1 MNRREIFALTLVLLV
16 VLVLPLSILYPHY
29 FSKSP
34 HERPGEILLV
44 ARTFERGGGS
54 PPEIRVKKGQ
64 KVRLRIL
71 AEDVTHSFQLL
82 HLGLDSGPI
91 FTGKSKLIEFV
102 PSKIG
107 TFPFYCN
114 TRCSVRHE
122 NLMGLLTVED

>member
-1 MNRREIFALTLVLLV
+1 MKSREFLAGVIVLLIVV
-16 VLVLPLSILYPHY
+16 VLPVGVLYTHFYTETPHT
-29 FSKSP
+29 K
-34 HERPGEILLV
+34 PGEILLV
-44 ARTFERGGGS
+44 ARVFERGGWS
-54 PPEIRVKKGQ
+54 MPKITVKKGQ
-64 KVRLRIL
+64 RVKLRIL

-102 PSKIG
+102 PRKIG

>member
-1 MNRREIFALTLVLLV
+1 MKSREFLAGVIVLLIVV
-16 VLVLPLSILYPHY
+16 VLPGGVLYTHFYTETPHA
-29 FSKSP
+29 K
-34 HERPGEILLV
+34 PGEILLV
-44 ARTFERGGGS
+44 ARVFERGGWS
-54 PPEIRVKKGQ
+54 MPKITVKKGQ
-64 KVRLRIL
+64 RVKLRIL

>member
-1 MNRREIFALTLVLLV
+1 MKSREFLAGVIVLLIVV
-16 VLVLPLSILYPHY
+16 VLPGGVLYTHFYTETPHT
-29 FSKSP
+29 K
-34 HERPGEILLV
+34 PGEILLV
-44 ARTFERGGGS
+44 ARVFERGGWS
-54 PPEIRVKKGQ
+54 MPKITVKKGQ
-64 KVRLRIL
+64 RVKLRIL

>member
-44 ARTFERGGGS
+44 ARTFERGGWS

-102 PSKIG
+102 PDKIG

>member
-1 MNRREIFALTLVLLV
+1 MKSREFLAGVIVLLIVV
-16 VLVLPLSILYPHY
+16 VLPGGVLYTHFYAETPHT
-29 FSKSP
+29 K
-34 HERPGEILLV
+34 PGEILLV
-44 ARTFERGGGS
+44 ARVFERGGWS
-54 PPEIRVKKGQ
+54 MPKITVKKGQ
-64 KVRLRIL
+64 RVKLRIL

>member
-1 MNRREIFALTLVLLV
+1 MKSREFLAGVIVLLIVV
-16 VLVLPLSILYPHY
+16 VLPVGVLYTHFYTETPHT
-29 FSKSP
+29 K
-34 HERPGEILLV
+34 PGEILLV
-44 ARTFERGGGS
+44 ARVFERGGWS
-54 PPEIRVKKGQ
+54 MPKITVKKGQ
-64 KVRLRIL
+64 RVKLRIL

-91 FTGKSKLIEFV
+91 FTGKSKLLEFV
-102 PSKIG
+102 PDKIG

>member
-1 MNRREIFALTLVLLV
+1 M
-16 VLVLPLSILYPHY
+16 
-29 FSKSP
+29 
-34 HERPGEILLV
+34 
-44 ARTFERGGGS
+44 
-54 PPEIRVKKGQ
+54 KKGQ